1 VLFKMEQESV
11 VTFEAD
17 QLGGMEVEAD
27 QPEQEAPVFPPI
39 RPNEGMAVQH
49 LAVKIPK
56 HRMSPLK
63 TNWMNIYQPIVEFL
77 KLQIRFNTSTSS
89 VELRTS
95 ELTED
100 IGALQKAADFV
111 KAFSLGFDVADALA
125 MLRMEDI
132 FIESFAI
139 EDVKTLQGD
148 NLARAVGR
156 IAGKDGKT
164 KFTIENATRTRIV
177 LADKKVHIMGTF
189 QNIKVARDAI
199 CSLILGSPPGKVY
212 GKLRVQ
218 SARLR
223 ESF

>member
-1 VLFKMEQESV
+1 LGMEQESV
-11 VTFEAD
+11 VTFDAE
-17 QLGGMEVEAD
+17 QLQEGLEDVEVMEDE
-27 QPEQEAPVFPPI
+27 EAPVFPPI
-39 RPNEGMAVQH
+39 RPNEVMAVQH

-63 TNWMNIYQPIVEFL
+63 THWMNIYQPVVEHL
-77 KLQIRFNTSTSS
+77 KLQIRFNTSTQS

-95 ELTED
+95 DETED
-100 IGALQKAADFV
+100 IGAIQKGADFV
-111 KAFSLGFDVADALA
+111 KAFALGFDIQDALA

-132 FIESFAI
+132 YIESFAI
-139 EDVKTLQGD
+139 EDVKSLHGD
-148 NLARAVGR
+148 NLPRAVGR

-164 KFTIENATRTRIV
+164 KFTIENSTRTRIV

>member
-1 VLFKMEQESV
+1 MEIE
-11 VTFEAD
+11 E
-17 QLGGMEVEAD
+17 
-27 QPEQEAPVFPPI
+27 EQGAPVFPPVK
-39 RPNEGMAVQH
+39 PSEVQALQH
-49 LAVKIPK
+49 IAVKIPK
-56 HRMSPLK
+56 HRMTPLK
-63 TNWMNIYQPIVEFL
+63 DHWMEIYQPIVEHL

-89 VELRTS
+89 VEIRTS
-95 ELTED
+95 PEFTTD
-100 IGALQKAADFV
+100 VGSLQKAADFV
-111 KAFSLGFDVADALA
+111 KAFSLGFEVADSLA

-132 FIESFAI
+132 FIESFAV

-148 NLARAVGR
+148 SMARAVGR

-177 LADKKVHIMGTF
+177 LADKKIHIMGTF

-223 ESF
+223 EAF